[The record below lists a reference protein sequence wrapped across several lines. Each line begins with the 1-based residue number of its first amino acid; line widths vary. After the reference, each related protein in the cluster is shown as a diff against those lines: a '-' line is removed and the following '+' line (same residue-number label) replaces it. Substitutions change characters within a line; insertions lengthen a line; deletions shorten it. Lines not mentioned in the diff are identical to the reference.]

1 MMMTGL
7 ELRQEQRLRLA
18 VTPEIRQS
26 IHMLTLPACELDSY
40 VRELAAENPV
50 LEYEG
55 TRAGGAL
62 RSGRASSFPG
72 NPLSRAAEA
81 EPTLEAEL
89 AGQLRLLSLPRRIHQ
104 AAAYMAG
111 NLNDDGYL
119 QLDLGEIASELGL
132 DQAEAEEALR
142 WLQSLHPAG
151 VGARSL
157 QECLLLQIARDD
169 RSPALAAVAVERHL
183 DQLAGQKWEA
193 VSSSLGLS
201 RSKVIEIRDYIRGLS
216 PRPCAGICPGKPQT
230 IIPDARIERMP
241 SGFRIELNASWEPR
255 LSVDSGYGRLLGDRL
270 GEAGA
275 YLEACYR
282 SAYGIMQSLEKRR
295 RTIRRVLQAIMDGQ
309 PGFLEA
315 GASALRPMTLADIA
329 AVVQLHES
337 TVSRAVSGKYVQTP
351 HGVFSFRSFFSASL
365 SPDGGDGTAAAAAK
379 QRLKAMIGAENKAHP
394 WSDQQ
399 LAALLEGEGIA
410 LSRRTVAKYREELRI
425 PASSVRKRR

>member
-1 MMMTGL
+1 MTGL

-40 VRELAAENPV
+40 VWELAAENPV

-55 TRAGGAL
+55 TRAGGAV
-62 RSGRASSFPG
+62 RKGGSSSFSGDPI
-72 NPLSRAAEA
+72 SRAAEA

-89 AGQLRLLSLPRRIHQ
+89 LGQLRLLSLPRRIHQ

-119 QLDLGEIASELGL
+119 QLSLGEIASELGL
-132 DQAEAEEALR
+132 DQAEADEALR
-142 WLQSLHPAG
+142 KLQSLHPAG

-157 QECLLLQIARDD
+157 KECLLLQIERDG
-169 RSPALAAVAVERHL
+169 RSPALAAEAVEHHL
-183 DQLAGQKWEA
+183 DQLAGQRWEA
-193 VSSSLGLS
+193 VSSSLGVS
-201 RSKVIEIRDYIRGLS
+201 RYKVMDIRTYIRSLS
-216 PRPCAGICPGKPQT
+216 PRPCAGISPCKPQT
-230 IIPDARIERMP
+230 IIPDARIERTA
-241 SGFRIELNASWEPR
+241 SGFDIELNASWEPR
-255 LSVDSGYGRLLGDRL
+255 LSVNSGYGRLLGDRR
-270 GEAGA
+270 GEADA
-275 YLEACYR
+275 YLEECYR
-282 SAYGIMQSLEKRR
+282 SAKWIVQSLEKRK
-295 RTIRRVLQAIMDGQ
+295 RTMRRVLQAIMDGQ
-309 PGFLEA
+309 PGFLEG

-351 HGVFSFRSFFSASL
+351 HGVFSLRSFFSASL
-365 SPDGGDGTAAAAAK
+365 SADGGDGTSAAAAK

-399 LAALLEGEGIA
+399 LANLLGEEGIA
-410 LSRRTVAKYREELRI
+410 LSRRTVAKYRDELRI
-425 PASSVRKRR
+425 PSSSARKPR